1 MACIVAECPHA
12 ASADDAAHAACVPS
26 GPAEMSPWRPESE
39 RVALLSGREV
49 EVFELLGEGF
59 SNRSIAQRLDVTE
72 RTVKFH
78 VARVLSKLRVE
89 SRLQAGLV
97 AHTYRFLYQGT
108 VPRMIGTR

>member
-1 MACIVAECPHA
+1 MSCTVATCPHA
-12 ASADDAAHAACVPS
+12 SAAHGASRAARTAVDHV
-26 GPAEMSPWRPESE
+26 EVTPWQRESE
-39 RVALLSGREV
+39 RVDLLSEREL

-59 SNRSIAQRLDVTE
+59 SNRGIAQRLDVTE

-108 VPRMIGTR
+108 VPRMIAAR

>member
-1 MACIVAECPHA
+1 MSCTV
-12 ASADDAAHAACVPS
+12 AACPYAPAPS
-26 GPAEMSPWRPESE
+26 ASCAARTAGDQVETPPWQRESE
-39 RVALLSGREV
+39 RVALLSEREA

-78 VARVLSKLRVE
+78 VARVLSKLCVE

-108 VPRMIGTR
+108 VPRVIAAR